1 MEMSVTVREIKQ
13 WLADGGLTDD
23 SVVTLDGDGTLV
35 ADVPGKVAV
44 TYLHIGFPEDEEDE

>member
-13 WLADGGLTDD
+13 WIADGGLTDD

-44 TYLHIGFPEDEEDE
+44 TYLHIGSPEDEEDE